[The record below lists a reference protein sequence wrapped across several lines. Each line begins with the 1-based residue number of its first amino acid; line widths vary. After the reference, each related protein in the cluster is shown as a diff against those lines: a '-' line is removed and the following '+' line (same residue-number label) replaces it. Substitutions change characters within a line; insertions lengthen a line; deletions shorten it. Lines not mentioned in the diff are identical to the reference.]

1 MKNKIKDLETLLNE
15 SKLDQEM
22 RNILEELNEES
33 ELSTNDAPK
42 VVEEGEPEEKSL
54 HANNSDIEDMNDEEK
69 TEESLD
75 NIEKDSALNILK
87 NNLDVHG
94 EDGKII
100 ISLKGKLDD
109 ENEPHIKFDVTEK
122 EFDMMGD
129 EFHSDEEKT
138 EDVDEVVVESSKA
151 QLRWAN
157 EIMNSKNPTPEDI
170 AKATGILGKQ
180 EAGER
185 AAKYK
190 AIGKKMEEEHPGNNT
205 YKKFADHA
213 NDAAN
218 ANIRS
223 GQAYNKLVKDGAKVM
238 TEELKVNDA
247 PEVVKPEAE
256 EPKPV
261 EATNADIEKMNDEE
275 KTEDVKEV
283 VVEEVN
289 SASGKAKPGQEKS
302 DDVIGHKFV
311 VGKNGNDYNDVKKVP
326 VYGQEKKPEEKTLI
340 NPGKDET
347 KPTGYIGDNIGKQR
361 AEWENKNKHNT
372 NYDWQKIKGE
382 SEEDPKPDDRVLT
395 KESEDPVLEDVVEPV
410 TPEVETAEAKGYG
423 DGEVVEHTHEVCPV
437 CGKCKCK
444 PGECECP
451 EDERC
456 KCEEVENPN
465 EGVIDVN
472 KELESVEQSLKE
484 MFNLLTEEELS
495 TNDAP
500 KVVGG
505 ENPDEKTLSANN
517 KDIEDMND
525 EKYADDVEE
534 VLVESFSDYQLM
546 QILEASGYEPSMEN
560 VAILRE
566 NEYIVLDEGKGG
578 KKIAKAIIPIALG
591 LAAGL
596 GIGNNKYKNSMETDS
611 ELSQAAQTRTSEIS
625 NATKTEQDAHT
636 SADKTE
642 QDAHTSADKKET
654 ETHYDIDQKT
664 KDPESEYYLDIDG
677 GSQTPKEYKEREEK
691 VEEEKAQATKQ
702 KEEDIAMAN
711 TKFSNIEK
719 AKSEYYKPIATA
731 TGVSSGVGT
740 AAVGQAVAQA
750 IDHNIDKKKKEEK
763 NKELN
768 RNALR
773 ETYYRLYE
781 KVLNNEDLDFN
792 DCLNIF
798 TLCEAIN
805 YSPKVV
811 GGENPDEKTLS
822 ANNKDIEDMNDEK
835 YADDVEEVLV
845 EELNKYIEFELLEEY
860 VYENLP
866 ELYELSTACIINE
879 AHGKG
884 NKYKYRYA
892 KKAKKH
898 LKFANN
904 AYIGHNPGKDDEV
917 VTTTQ
922 NPSNTQNT
930 ESPEEKRRKG
940 LANKYRKKISSK
952 DANGNET
959 SREETDD
966 EVIDRIN
973 KTRKDLMSK
982 NFDVETATR
991 DVKTMTGRHFGIFGR
1006 KGMKDDIIEFNAGKG
1021 KDLYSN
1027 KLRAVSKTAKSKAKK
1042 EYEREL
1048 NAYRAEKEN
1057 ERKNKLLQA
1066 KRKLQDTEDAVNKEE
1081 EISKVNE
1088 CINVINNKLSNMLL
1102 IENYDIEYSTL
1113 DEALSLGY
1121 EYFDTEEKVNTLAEQ
1136 VAFTIANDNNDRLFE
1151 ELVEATAKANRL
1163 YEAVLNKYFEVGQE
1177 RAISILEELA
1187 ANDAPEVVEEGK
1199 PEEKSFSATNADI
1212 KKFNDEEDSDDVE
1225 EVIVKESIME
1235 FLKESEYEESEE
1247 NVSLIESAMRGEI
1260 VLDEGII
1267 SDIVKKSLIKKHLV
1281 LQQLYDSE
1289 TDLEK
1294 KDRIYSKILKLQDKM
1309 AKHGIDVSRLFKP
1322 MTESEL
1328 STNDSPK
1335 VVEKG
1340 KPEEKAFSAD
1350 NKDIEKMNSE
1360 KKSDDVEEVIV
1371 ENKVRVAK
1379 TPSET
1384 SYR

>member
-42 VVEEGEPEEKSL
+42 VVEDGEPEEKSL

-69 TEESLD
+69 TDDVEVC
-75 NIEKDSALNILK
+75 NKDKEGA
-87 NNLDVHG
+87 
-94 EDGKII
+94 
-100 ISLKGKLDD
+100 
-109 ENEPHIKFDVTEK
+109 EN
-122 EFDMMGD
+122 
-129 EFHSDEEKT
+129 
-138 EDVDEVVVESSKA
+138 
-151 QLRWAN
+151 
-157 EIMNSKNPTPEDI
+157 MN
-170 AKATGILGKQ
+170 
-180 EAGER
+180 
-185 AAKYK
+185 
-190 AIGKKMEEEHPGNNT
+190 
-205 YKKFADHA
+205 
-213 NDAAN
+213 
-218 ANIRS
+218 
-223 GQAYNKLVKDGAKVM
+223 
-238 TEELKVNDA
+238 EELKVNDA

-275 KTEDVKEV
+275 KTDDVKEV

-289 SASGKAKPGQEKS
+289 SASGQAKPGEEKS
-302 DDVIGHKFV
+302 DDVIGHKYV
-311 VGKNGNDYNDVKKVP
+311 IGKDGYDYNDVKLTP
-326 VYGQEKKPEEKTLI
+326 VYGQKKEPGEKSLI

-347 KPTGYIGDNIGKQR
+347 KPTGYMGNDLSRQIEEDN
-361 AEWENKNKHNT
+361 AKNKHNS
-372 NYDWQKIKGE
+372 NYDWQKIKGK
-382 SEEDPKPDDRVLT
+382 SEEDSKPSDRVLT

-410 TPEVETAEAKGYG
+410 TPEVETAEAKGFG
-423 DGEVVEHTHEVCPV
+423 DGEVVEHTHEVCAV

-456 KCEEVENPN
+456 KCEEVENPDEK

-505 ENPDEKTLSANN
+505 ENPDEKTFSANN
-517 KDIEDMND
+517 KDIEDMNGE
-525 EKYADDVEE
+525 EKADDVEE

-560 VAILRE
+560 VSILRE
-566 NEYIVLDEGKGG
+566 NKYIALDEGKVA
-578 KKIAKAIIPIALG
+578 KKIAKLAIPVALG
-591 LAAGL
+591 VTAGL
-596 GIGNNKYKNSMETDS
+596 GVGHNNYKHNMETDS
-611 ELSQAAQTRTSEIS
+611 ELAQAAQTRTVEIS
-625 NATKTEQDAHT
+625 DANKKEEDAHT
-636 SADKTE
+636 SADKKE
-642 QDAHTSADKKET
+642 EDAHTSADKKET
-654 ETHYDIDQKT
+654 EKHYDVDQKT
-664 KDPESEYYLDIDG
+664 KDPESEYYLDLDG

-691 VEEEKAQATKQ
+691 IEEEKAQATKQKEEEKAQATKQ
-702 KEEDIAMAN
+702 KEEDVSMAN
-711 TKFSNIEK
+711 TKFSNIK
-719 AKSEYYKPIATA
+719 DAKSEYYKPIATA

-768 RNALR
+768 RNALK

-781 KVLNNEDLDFN
+781 KVLNDENLDFN

-822 ANNKDIEDMNDEK
+822 ANNKDIKDMNDEK

-879 AHGKG
+879 ARGKG
-884 NKYKYRYA
+884 TKYKYRF
-892 KKAKKH
+892 AKKH
-898 LKFANN
+898 LNFANN
-904 AYIGHNPGKDDEV
+904 AYIGNNPDEDDEV
-917 VTTTQ
+917 ETTTQ

-930 ESPEEKRRKG
+930 ESPEEKRRKE

-973 KTRKDLMSK
+973 KTRKDLRSK
-982 NFDVETATR
+982 TFDVDVAAR
-991 DVKTMTGRHFGIFGR
+991 DVKNKTGRHLGVFGR
-1006 KGMKDDIIEFNAGKG
+1006 KGMKDDTVEFNASDTGKG
-1021 KDLYSN
+1021 LYSN
-1027 KLRAVSKTAKSKAKK
+1027 KLRAVSKTAKRKAKK
-1042 EYEREL
+1042 AYKAEL

-1057 ERKNKLLQA
+1057 ERKIKFIKAQQDLQNM
-1066 KRKLQDTEDAVNKEE
+1066 EDAVNKEE
-1081 EISKVNE
+1081 ELSKVNE
-1088 CINVINNKLSNMLL
+1088 CINVINNKLANMLL
-1102 IENYDIEYSTL
+1102 IENYNIEYSTL

-1187 ANDAPEVVEEGK
+1187 ANDAPEVVEEGE

-1212 KKFNDEEDSDDVE
+1212 KSFNDEEASDDVE

-1267 SDIVKKSLIKKHLV
+1267 NNITKKSLIKKYASLKN
-1281 LQQLYDSE
+1281 LYDME
-1289 TDLEK
+1289 QDLEK
-1294 KDRIYSKILKLQDKM
+1294 KDRLYEKIAKLERKM
-1309 AKHGIDVSRLFKP
+1309 LKHGLNPGYSVPL
-1322 MTESEL
+1322 TEEEL

-1335 VVEKG
+1335 VVEEG

>member
-69 TEESLD
+69 TE
-75 NIEKDSALNILK
+75 
-87 NNLDVHG
+87 
-94 EDGKII
+94 
-100 ISLKGKLDD
+100 
-109 ENEPHIKFDVTEK
+109 
-122 EFDMMGD
+122 
-129 EFHSDEEKT
+129 
-138 EDVDEVVVESSKA
+138 DVDVC
-151 QLRWAN
+151 
-157 EIMNSKNPTPEDI
+157 
-170 AKATGILGKQ
+170 
-180 EAGER
+180 
-185 AAKYK
+185 
-190 AIGKKMEEEHPGNNT
+190 
-205 YKKFADHA
+205 
-213 NDAAN
+213 
-218 ANIRS
+218 
-223 GQAYNKLVKDGAKVM
+223 NKDKEGAEVM

-289 SASGKAKPGQEKS
+289 SASGRAKPGEEKL

-311 VGKNGNDYNDVKKVP
+311 VGKDGNDYNDVKKVP
-326 VYGQEKKPEEKTLI
+326 VYGQERKPGEKTLI

-347 KPTGYIGDNIGKQR
+347 KPTDYTGDNIGKQR
-361 AEWENKNKHNT
+361 TEWENKNKHNS
-372 NYDWQKIKGE
+372 NYDWQKIKGK
-382 SEEDPKPDDRVLT
+382 SEEESKSTDKVLT

-505 ENPDEKTLSANN
+505 ENPDEKTFSANN
-517 KDIEDMND
+517 KDIKDMND

-534 VLVESFSDYQLM
+534 VLVENKYKNTKHEHESYKAIDGTIFHSQEEVDEYNEKLQEKLEREAREKAEKKCEKCGRLLGDNGKCHVCDPDYGFEEHDLDESFSDYQLM
-546 QILEASGYEPSMEN
+546 QILEANGYEPSMEN

-566 NEYIVLDEGKGG
+566 NEYIILDEGKIKEGLKKVG
-578 KKIAKAIIPIALG
+578 KTLVKATIPVIMAGAGAVTSGKAMMSKMDTDPG
-591 LAAGL
+591 LASA
-596 GIGNNKYKNSMETDS
+596 KTQHTVETKEHRDS
-611 ELSQAAQTRTSEIS
+611 VEAAKTAVT
-625 NATKTEQDAHT
+625 NAPENQYTN
-636 SADKTE
+636 
-642 QDAHTSADKKET
+642 ET
-654 ETHYDIDQKT
+654 PHGEV
-664 KDPESEYYLDIDG
+664 LDIQDRVAG
-677 GSQTPKEYKEREEK
+677 EHQRIEDEAKE
-691 VEEEKAQATKQ
+691 KQ
-702 KEEDIAMAN
+702 KEIDTKYSNVEGEVKDHYIDLAN
-711 TKFSNIEK
+711 K
-719 AKSEYYKPIATA
+719 
-731 TGVSSGVGT
+731 SGVTGG
-740 AAVGQAVAQA
+740 AAGAGVGSAIVAA
-750 IDHNIDKKKKEEK
+750 AEGAKAKKKKDDLLK
-763 NKELN
+763 ALNKGKLKESLDLISQKINNDFELN
-768 RNALR
+768 
-773 ETYYRLYE
+773 E
-781 KVLNNEDLDFN
+781 N
-792 DCLNIF
+792 DCELLYF
-798 TLCEAIN
+798 VLEAVN

-811 GGENPDEKTLS
+811 GGENPDEKTFS
-822 ANNKDIEDMNDEK
+822 ANNKDIKDMNDEK
-835 YADDVEEVLV
+835 YADDVKEVLV
-845 EELNKYIEFELLEEY
+845 ESIDEYMYSELLEDV
-860 VYENLP
+860 VYHNYP
-866 ELYELSTACIINE
+866 ELYELVISSELNE
-879 AHGKG
+879 WFNKGRGFGLTQKAHKAFNKKYNYDNIDPEASDYTDNKKG
-884 NKYKYRYA
+884 LHKKFYDKYR
-892 KKAKKH
+892 
-898 LKFANN
+898 
-904 AYIGHNPGKDDEV
+904 
-917 VTTTQ
+917 Q
-922 NPSNTQNT
+922 NITQNT
-930 ESPEEKRRKG
+930 TNSGTQVASPVTR
-940 LANKYRKKISSK
+940 S
-952 DANGNET
+952 
-959 SREETDD
+959 ETDD
-966 EVIDRIN
+966 EVQQRIDSERAELNKAVDTYKKSKRNIFKDIRDKRRDRIDFDVDDTKIDPTN
-973 KTRKDLMSK
+973 PNSKSRKDLK
-982 NFDVETATR
+982 ADLDGAVTKQGKKIA
-991 DVKTMTGRHFGIFGR
+991 K
-1006 KGMKDDIIEFNAGKG
+1006 KAYNAELK
-1021 KDLYSN
+1021 KY
-1027 KLRAVSKTAKSKAKK
+1027 RASKTAERRKAA
-1042 EYEREL
+1042 L
-1048 NAYRAEKEN
+1048 D
-1057 ERKNKLLQA
+1057 A
-1066 KRKLQDTEDAVNKEE
+1066 KRKLETKIDEIENNAPSKDRVTVDEPVLKEYFNLIE
-1081 EISKVNE
+1081 YIS
-1088 CINVINNKLSNMLL
+1088 ILDDKLINML
-1102 IENYDIEYSTL
+1102 EDYETVSYSTL

-1163 YEAVLNKYFEVGQE
+1163 YEAVLDKYFEVGQE

-1187 ANDAPEVVEEGK
+1187 ANDAPEVVEEGE
-1199 PEEKSFSATNADI
+1199 PEEKAFSATNADI
-1212 KKFNDEEDSDDVE
+1212 KNFNDEEDSDDVE

-1267 SDIVKKSLIKKHLV
+1267 NNITKKSLIKKYATLKN
-1281 LQQLYDSE
+1281 LYDME
-1289 TDLEK
+1289 QDLEK
-1294 KDRIYSKILKLQDKM
+1294 KDRLYEKIAKLERKM
-1309 AKHGIDVSRLFKP
+1309 LKHGLNPGYSVPL
-1322 MTESEL
+1322 TEEEL

-1335 VVEKG
+1335 VVEEG